1 MDTAGEARRPFLID
15 AGRIARAA
23 LSSLTLKLVGLVG
36 IFIAL
41 PIVLYGQFES
51 ADRSTRELVARSMK
65 DRSWLIAQALGPVL
79 DVATPQ
85 QYKSLNKELDKFV
98 DRGTILRLLLQPPGG
113 RTFYYVATAPS
124 SEPGRVGAELES
136 LAEHGVL
143 PRLAESCSWDRPLD
157 MRYRQDDGSEEILT
171 SVVPIKLK
179 TGCWLLISVH
189 NATEF
194 LDTSIGRPYWQTKEV
209 RFAAMSYLAFAL
221 LAVLM
226 ATGVS
231 RSLHHFRKVTREMRR
246 GGVAGKS
253 FAGREVVPE
262 LRSVANEFD
271 RLVLDLRSVA
281 QDIRQR
287 AEDNAHSFKAPLGTI
302 LMSLEAVKRAPS
314 KDDPKAQ
321 RAITLIESSLERLR
335 MLVNSA
341 QRLEYNTA
349 DLIDAPRVSIELAG
363 VVADVLLRYRQVL
376 GERGLQ
382 LVRRLEGEA
391 LVQAGKGVLD
401 VVVENILDNAISF
414 SSPGAKIFVT
424 LTVQRGEA
432 HLRIEDEGPGID
444 PDDIERVF
452 ERYVSLR
459 QREREDAG
467 LGVRDTTRWA
477 EHAGLGLWIVRRN
490 VEALGG
496 RVLAA
501 NREPHGLCVEVIL
514 PIVDQ

>member
-1 MDTAGEARRPFLID
+1 M
-15 AGRIARAA
+15 
-23 LSSLTLKLVGLVG
+23 
-36 IFIAL
+36 
-41 PIVLYGQFES
+41 YGQFES

-79 DVATPQ
+79 DGATPQ
-85 QYKSLNKELDKFV
+85 QYKTLNRELDKFV

-113 RTFYYVATAPS
+113 GSFYYVATAPS

-136 LAEHGVL
+136 LAEQGVL
-143 PRLAESCSWDRPLD
+143 PRLVESCSWDRPLD
-157 MRYRQDDGSEEILT
+157 MRYRQDDGKEEILT

-209 RFAAMSYLAFAL
+209 RFAATSYLLFAL

-226 ATGVS
+226 ATAVT

-246 GGVAGKS
+246 SGVAGRS
-253 FAGREVVPE
+253 FAGRAVVPE
-262 LRSVANEFD
+262 LKSVANEFD

-302 LMSLEAVKRAPS
+302 LMSLEAVKRGAP
-314 KDDPKAQ
+314 KDDAKCQ
-321 RAITLIESSLERLR
+321 RAIQLIESSLDRLR

-341 QRLEYNTA
+341 QRLEFNTA
-349 DLIDAPRVSIELAG
+349 DLIDAPRVSIEFAG
-363 VVADVLLRYRQVL
+363 IVADVLLRYRQVL

-382 LVRRLEGEA
+382 LVRKLEGEV

-414 SSPGAKIFVT
+414 SPPGSKIVVA
-424 LTVQRGEA
+424 LTAQRGEA

-459 QREREDAG
+459 QREREDAN
-467 LGVRDTTRWA
+467 LAVRDTTRWA

-496 RVLAA
+496 RVIAA
-501 NREPHGLCVEVIL
+501 NRDGRGLSVEVIL